1 MANNNEVIK
10 VTGKILEARP
20 GARFLVE
27 LSNGHKVEAVISGRM
42 RRHYIRIVPA
52 DMVEVELTPYD
63 LTKGRIVFRLKDQ
76 PVKRDA
82 AAAPRSDDNKS
93 K

>member
-27 LSNGHKVEAVISGRM
+27 LSNGHEVEAVISGRM

-76 PVKRDA
+76 PR
-82 AAAPRSDDNKS
+82 RELCCRNL
-93 K
+93 